1 MDKFKHILFE
11 YTTLL
16 EIIIMFFIFK
26 LFVYSD
32 LDSKIYAIAI
42 FIIYLRH
49 HHLGS
54 DVEEEKVSETVT
66 TTKSVNRKF
75 SYWLDIPTFT
85 VGALF
90 LGNVTNFYWSTLIFI
105 IWFIVTDIL
114 RVRYT
119 IYGSYISR
127 WFYKSK
133 ININNNKWE
142 LHIADVDPF
151 PSIPHMHALNAPLK
165 LNVYTGEIYDS
176 RNKKLI
182 EVANKKELK
191 KLWKDEKF
199 RQAVMEGRRIY
210 LREHPKVKL
219 PENPIFN

>member
-16 EIIIMFFIFK
+16 EILIMFFTFK
-26 LFVYSD
+26 LFVYSGF
-32 LDSKIYAIAI
+32 DSRIYAIVI

-66 TTKSVNRKF
+66 ATKSIKRKF

-85 VGALF
+85 VGTLF
-90 LGNVTNFYWSTLIFI
+90 LGNVTNFYWSTLIFV

-119 IYGSYISR
+119 IYGNYISR

-133 ININNNKWE
+133 ININNKKWE
-142 LHIADVDPF
+142 LHIADKDPF

-165 LNVYTGEIYDS
+165 MNIYTGEIYDS
-176 RNKKLI
+176 RNKRLI
-182 EVANKKELK
+182 EVANKKALK
-191 KLWKDEKF
+191 KLWSDTKFVEAVKSARQIYKDNN
-199 RQAVMEGRRIY
+199 
-210 LREHPKVKL
+210 PKYKL
-219 PENPIFN
+219 PVIPSFN

>member
-11 YTTLL
+11 YTTLV
-16 EIIIMFFIFK
+16 EILIMFFIFK
-26 LFVYSD
+26 LVYSGF
-32 LDSKIYAIAI
+32 DSRIYAIAI

-54 DVEEEKVSETVT
+54 AVEEEKVSEKSTN
-66 TTKSVNRKF
+66 TKSVKRVS

-85 VGALF
+85 LGTLF
-90 LGNVTNFYWSTLIFI
+90 LGNVMNFYWSTLIFI

-119 IYGSYISR
+119 IYGNYISR

-133 ININNNKWE
+133 ININNKKWE
-142 LHIADVDPF
+142 LHIADKDPF

-165 LNVYTGEIYDS
+165 LNIYTGEIYDT
-176 RNKKLI
+176 RTKKI
-182 EVANKKELK
+182 ITTAKKKELK
-191 KLWKDEKF
+191 ELWEDEKF
-199 RQAVMEGRRIY
+199 KQAVIEARRVY
-210 LREHPKVKL
+210 LGEHPKVKL
-219 PENPIFN
+219 PRIPTFN